1 MGYSSALRA
10 AGADVID
17 FKQIGSYQGT
27 WGAIVDFQGQRS
39 LVTGYYGSCS
49 GCDAFEAQ
57 FGYTYSECPVF
68 VENTG
73 KYYSDWSHEEEITKE
88 AYDAINDKQE
98 KELAEFGMS
107 YLRYPMSK
115 DDVVKRIQY
124 YDDNDTGEW
133 SFDSEEREL
142 YDWALS
148 FFN

>member
-27 WGAIVDFQGQRS
+27 WGAICDFQGQRV

-57 FGYTYSECPVF
+57 FGYMDDSPIQDED
-68 VENTG
+68 G
-73 KYYSDWSHEEEITKE
+73 KYYTNWYKDEEITKE
-88 AYDAINDKQE
+88 THDAIIEKSKQE
-98 KELAEFGMS
+98 LADFGMS
-107 YLRYPMSK
+107 YLRYPMTK
-115 DDVVKRIQY
+115 DDVVKRIEY
-124 YDDNDTGEW
+124 YDKNDTGEW